1 MMDITDVELMAQIS
15 RLSAQAKQA
24 IIAEQLHECDQ
35 LLIQRQTLIEQLV
48 ILANPAQFP
57 STHTFLTQLM
67 TDDQT
72 QIASLK
78 RSKSVLESQQVTNKR
93 SAKSINRYL
102 TIKQF

>member
-1 MMDITDVELMAQIS
+1 MMAITDVELMAQIS
-15 RLSAQAKQA
+15 LLSDQAKLA
-24 IIAEQLHECDQ
+24 VIAEQLTECEQ

-48 ILANPAQFP
+48 KLQSPAQSP
-57 STHTFLTQLM
+57 DIHTFLTELM
-67 TDDQT
+67 TADQT

-78 RSKSVLESQQVTNKR
+78 SAKSVLESQQVTNQR